1 MAEEFD
7 TEELKEN
14 VRQQD
19 SWLRLLFII
28 IYAVVLWATSIVL
41 GLVVIFQFLSV
52 LLTRK
57 PQGTL
62 LEFGGSLAEFVR
74 QIVAY
79 LTFNSEDKP
88 FPFGDWPKGSSTD
101 AKQGATK
108 KKGTSKK
115 TSREK

>member
-57 PQGTL
+57 PQGNL
-62 LEFGGSLAEFVR
+62 LEFGGSLSEFVR

-88 FPFGDWPKGSSTD
+88 FPFGDWPKDGGASVKKST
-101 AKQGATK
+101 AK
-108 KKGTSKK
+108 KKTVTKK
-115 TSREK
+115 TSSDM